1 MNGWG
6 DPSIQ
11 GFGHDISVDLGET
24 IFFKVKTD
32 SSDYRIDIWRMGVVR
47 GPRSAPRRYRR
58 ADGAAPPVPA
68 RGLRDPATPL
78 YDCGNWAVSASWTVP
93 KDAVSG
99 IHFARLVRQ
108 DPEAEPARW
117 RADHSPTP
125 PAVRPEAVAHAYGSL
140 GHGRLRIALREP
152 RASHI
157 YFVVRDDASRSDIL
171 FQTADTT
178 WQAYNR
184 YGGHSTYA
192 RLDPEHP
199 RQHGGPPRAYKVS
212 YNRPLETRHYRAV
225 NTVFNAE
232 YPFVRFLE
240 ANGYDT
246 SYTAGVDSHRRG
258 DLIAN
263 HRLFLSVGHDEY
275 WSARQRR
282 NVEAARDGGVNL
294 AFFSGNEVF
303 WKTRFEPSIDGAAE
317 PYRTLVTYKETHA
330 NAKIDPEPDV
340 WTGTWRDSRPF
351 NPEGPQPENAL
362 TGTIFTVNAWRND
375 PIIVPAEYAQLR
387 FWRNT
392 DVARLEPG
400 QRAVLL
406 KGLLGHEWDEDLDN
420 GFRPPGLFRL
430 SETTIDNV
438 PYVQDCGSVFDS
450 GTATHHL
457 TLYRHAS
464 GALVFGAGTVQ
475 WAWGLDAHHDTESGV
490 PPERQ
495 NVDTTR
501 VGVDPNG
508 PDRTSARPPSTSS
521 PTWGCSPPP
530 SRRTS
535 CVRKSRRIARH
546 RSRASTRRGPT
557 PSWRSLRWRSRGRR
571 ATGVVAVSPPSRCR
585 WTAARRG
592 TPPPDATRGAT
603 NGPPGAGCPDDPV
616 PGGRRQRQPRGAGR
630 GSHRHRL
637 GRGVRDGPHGASS
650 PPRRIGRN
658 TRFTPTRKTSVRAA
672 RARLRPIEP
681 HDLNELL
688 ASLLS
693 RGSGTPGRGRLDA
706 ATDGPCAV
714 SSLRP
719 AVRPRDQTGPGSN
732 PNRERTSRAGSRGTA
747 VRLRRVS
754 REPARI
760 T

>member
-1 MNGWG
+1 MIGDAFLPGWMTMTRNRIVEENKLPGAPSTEWDVNGWG

-11 GFGHDISVDLGET
+11 GFGHDISIDLGET
-24 IFFKVKTD
+24 IFFKIRTD
-32 SSDYRIDIWRMGVVR
+32 STHYRIDIYRIGWYAGLGARLVDTV
-47 GPRSAPRRYRR
+47 APS
-58 ADGAAPPVPA
+58 VPLPQSQPE
-68 RGLRDPATPL
+68 GLRDPATRL
-78 YDCGNWAVSASWTVP
+78 YDCGNWAVSASWTAP

-99 IHFARLVRQ
+99 IYFARLVRQ
-108 DPEAEPARW
+108 DPEPEPAPW
-117 RADHSPTP
+117 RADHSLTP

-184 YGGHSTYA
+184 YGGHCTYG

-199 RQHGGPPRAYKVS
+199 RQHGGPPRAFKVS

-240 ANGYDT
+240 ANGYDV
-246 SYTAGVDSHRRG
+246 SYTTGVDSDRRG

-275 WSARQRR
+275 WSGRQRR
-282 NVEAARDGGVNL
+282 NVEAARDAGVHL
-294 AFFSGNEVF
+294 GFFSGNEVF
-303 WKTRFEPSIDGAAE
+303 WKTRFEPSIDGSEE
-317 PYRTLVTYKETHA
+317 PYRTMVTYKETHA
-330 NAKIDPEPDV
+330 NAKIDPASDV

-375 PIIVPAEYAQLR
+375 PIIVPAEYARLR

-400 QRAVLL
+400 ERAVLL

-438 PYVQDCGSVFDS
+438 PYVQDCGSEFDS

-475 WAWGLDAHHDTESGV
+475 WAWGLDAHHDTETGV
-490 PPERQ
+490 PPERV
-495 NVDTTR
+495 NENTTR

-508 PDRTSARPPSTSS
+508 PDRNVRQATVNLFADMGVQPATLAPDLVRAEASEDREPPVSRIDEPRTGSS
-521 PTWGCSPPP
+521 LPPGPVQISGASHDRGGGC
-530 SRRTS
+530 
-535 CVRKSRRIARH
+535 
-546 RSRASTRRGPT
+546 
-557 PSWRSLRWRSRGRR
+557 
-571 ATGVVAVSPPSRCR
+571 VAAVEVSVD
-585 WTAARRG
+585 G
-592 TPPPDATRGAT
+592 GAT
-603 NGPPGAGCPDDPV
+603 WHPV
-616 PGGRRQRQPRGAGR
+616 EGREAWRYEWKP
-630 GSHRHRL
+630 
-637 GRGVRDGPHGASS
+637 
-650 PPRRIGRN
+650 
-658 TRFTPTRKTSVRAA
+658 
-672 RARLRPIEP
+672 E
-681 HDLNELL
+681 
-688 ASLLS
+688 
-693 RGSGTPGRGRLDA
+693 GSGTRTIVCRAVDDSGNLEAPA
-706 ATDGPCAV
+706 AGVTVTV
-714 SSLRP
+714 SEE
-719 AVRPRDQTGPGSN
+719 A
-732 PNRERTSRAGSRGTA
+732 
-747 VRLRRVS
+747 
-754 REPARI
+754 
-760 T
+760 

>member
-1 MNGWG
+1 MTRNRIIEENKLPGAPSTEWDVNGWG

-11 GFGHDISVDLGET
+11 GFGHDISIDLGET
-24 IFFKVKTD
+24 ILFKVNTE
-32 SSDYRIDIWRMGVVR
+32 STDYRIDIYRMGWYAGLGARLVDTV
-47 GPRSAPRRYRR
+47 APS
-58 ADGAAPPVPA
+58 VPLPQA
-68 RGLRDPATPL
+68 QPEGLRDPATRL
-78 YDCGNWAVSASWTVP
+78 YDCGNWSVSASWTAP

-99 IHFARLVRQ
+99 IYFARLVRQ
-108 DPEAEPARW
+108 DPEPEPAPW

-157 YFVVRDDASRSDIL
+157 YFIVRDDASRSDIL

-184 YGGHSTYA
+184 YGGHCTYG

-240 ANGYDT
+240 ANGYDV
-246 SYTAGVDSHRRG
+246 SYSTGVDSDRRG
-258 DLIAN
+258 ELIAN

-275 WSARQRR
+275 WSGRQRQ
-282 NVEAARDGGVNL
+282 NVEAARDAGVHL

-303 WKTRFEPSIDGAAE
+303 WKTRFEPSIDGSEE
-317 PYRTLVTYKETHA
+317 PHRTLVTYKETHS
-330 NAKIDPEPDV
+330 NAKIDPVPDV

-375 PIIVPAEYAQLR
+375 PIIVPAEYARLR
-387 FWRNT
+387 FWRDT
-392 DVARLEPG
+392 DVARLKPG
-400 QRAVLL
+400 ERAVLL

-475 WAWGLDAHHDTESGV
+475 WAWGLDAHHDTETGM

-508 PDRTSARPPSTSS
+508 PDRNVRQATVNLFADMGVQPATLAPDLVRAEASEDREPPVSRIDVPRAGTSLAPGPVEVSGAAHDRGGGCVAAVEVSVDGGA
-521 PTWGCSPPP
+521 TWHP
-530 SRRTS
+530 
-535 CVRKSRRIARH
+535 
-546 RSRASTRRGPT
+546 
-557 PSWRSLRWRSRGRR
+557 
-571 ATGVVAVSPPSRCR
+571 ATGREAWRYEWKP
-585 WTAARRG
+585 
-592 TPPPDATRGAT
+592 
-603 NGPPGAGCPDDPV
+603 
-616 PGGRRQRQPRGAGR
+616 
-630 GSHRHRL
+630 
-637 GRGVRDGPHGASS
+637 DGPG
-650 PPRRIGRN
+650 PRRILC
-658 TRFTPTRKTSVRAA
+658 RAV
-672 RARLRPIEP
+672 
-681 HDLNELL
+681 DD
-688 ASLLS
+688 
-693 RGSGTPGRGRLDA
+693 SGNLEVPA
-706 ATDGPCAV
+706 AAV
-714 SSLRP
+714 TVTVP
-719 AVRPRDQTGPGSN
+719 EEA
-732 PNRERTSRAGSRGTA
+732 
-747 VRLRRVS
+747 
-754 REPARI
+754 
-760 T
+760 